1 MYLTTT
7 YASVV
12 RRWTRRLLTLCAAV
26 AAVAA
31 VAPAAAS
38 ADSSSS
44 LTVIGTSD
52 VSDSGLMQNVI
63 QPAFHAAY
71 PQYTFKYIGTATGT
85 AIASA
90 ESGSQG
96 ASVLMVHAAS
106 LENQF
111 VAGGYSYN
119 NQYGNA
125 TFTNDF
131 VLAGS
136 AADPAGV
143 LANAPNNIAQAFAD
157 VASAG
162 MAGKAQFISRGG
174 TPGTTVEEHEIW
186 QLVDQNGLSPAGL
199 LLCGVSAANG
209 GGETP
214 IAAGQGVTANGQ
226 ACPNSGALPTGK
238 ALPSWYTVT
247 GLTQGPNVVAANAC
261 TSPSGG
267 NYPSGPNTCYVL
279 TDRGTYDYLAS
290 GLDPAGSIPN
300 LGIVTRNNSATA
312 PGGAYALI
320 NYFHAYVI
328 NPSKPGQSVNLPA
341 AQAFVNLLTSPA
353 LQAQLKYYL
362 DDTSDVSG
370 APFIATASPSIT
382 AKGFPKNIK
391 AGKTATVTGQVTN
404 LEQGYP
410 ALNGVTVDVDQL
422 QAGIPVIV
430 AHGKT
435 NATGAYSI
443 KFQPTSSGQYQVA
456 TPQLSVV
463 EDSSLNPVFGDILSP
478 GASIA
483 TQVNLTGLSTAY
495 GLKFSSVSVKS
506 GKATVKGTIT
516 PPSLSGGGKV
526 QLLGLKSTSTG
537 KQKVLGNASIG
548 KNKKSFTIKA
558 KLGSGTWVLQLYYS
572 QKGQTGSYSTVRTA
586 AVK

>member
-1 MYLTTT
+1 M
-7 YASVV
+7 A
-12 RRWTRRLLTLCAAV
+12 LLATA

-31 VAPAAAS
+31 VAPAAAN
-38 ADSSSS
+38 ADSSTS

-63 QPAFHAAY
+63 EPAFHAAY
-71 PQYTFKYIGTATGT
+71 PQFTFKYIGTATGT

-96 ASVLMVHAAS
+96 ASVLLVHAAS

-111 VAGGYSYN
+111 VAGGYSYD

-125 TFTNDF
+125 VFTNDF

-157 VASAG
+157 VAAAG
-162 MAGKAQFISRGG
+162 IAGKAQFISRGG
-174 TPGTTVEEHEIW
+174 TPGTTVEEHAIW

-199 LLCGVSAANG
+199 LLCDVSATNG

-214 IAAGQGVTANGQ
+214 IAANQGVTANGQ
-226 ACPNSGALPTGK
+226 PCPNSGALPTGK

-267 NYPSGPNTCYVL
+267 SYPSGPNTCYVL
-279 TDRGTYDYLAS
+279 TDRSTYDYLAS
-290 GLDPAGSIPN
+290 GLDSAGSIPN
-300 LGIVTRNNSATA
+300 LGILTRNNLATA
-312 PGGAYALI
+312 PGGANALI

-328 NPSKPGQSVNLPA
+328 NPSSAGQTVNLPA
-341 AQAFVNLLTSPA
+341 AQDFVSLLASPS

-362 DDTSDVSG
+362 DDTTDVSG
-370 APFIATASPSIT
+370 APFIATASPAIT
-382 AKGFPKNIK
+382 AVGFPANVN
-391 AGKTATVTGQVTN
+391 AGKTVTVSGSVTN

-410 ALNGVTVDVDQL
+410 ALNGVTVDIDEIE
-422 QAGIPVIV
+422 AGVPVIV
-430 AHGKT
+430 AHGVT
-435 NATGAYSI
+435 AATGTYSI
-443 KFQPTSSGQYQVA
+443 TFQPKSSGEYQVS

-463 EDSSLNPVFGDILSP
+463 ENSTLSPVFGDILSP
-478 GASIA
+478 GASA
-483 TQVNLTGLSTAY
+483 AAQVTVNGLSTAH
-495 GLKFSSVSVKS
+495 LVKFNKLTIK
-506 GKATVKGTIT
+506 GTKATIT
-516 PPSLSGGGKV
+516 GALKPPAALNGGKV
-526 QLLGLKSTSTG
+526 QLLGVPASSNG
-537 KQKVLGNASIG
+537 KQKVLGKASP
-548 KNKKSFTIKA
+548 KKGVRSFTINA
-558 KLGSGTWVLQLYYS
+558 KLKAGTWVLQLKYS
-572 QKGQTGSYSTVRTA
+572 QKGQTTVYSGVRVKTV
-586 AVK
+586 K